1 MRRHTDQAYLL
12 RLWRDRA
19 EAPLRATL
27 ITVAT
32 PRQRH
37 HFANLD
43 DLQSFLLAQAKA
55 ATPNDT
61 QDVPDTPA
69 RAYDQRTPDQA

>member
-1 MRRHTDQAYLL
+1 MTTRRHTDQAYLL

-27 ITVAT
+27 TTVAT

-43 DLQSFLLAQAKA
+43 ELQSFLLAQA
-55 ATPNDT
+55 NS
-61 QDVPDTPA
+61 
-69 RAYDQRTPDQA
+69 RTTRKEHES